1 MTERLLYETH
11 MHTPL
16 CRHAEG
22 EPEEYADVAHERGL
36 AGIIVTCHNPMPDG
50 WSASLR
56 MREDE
61 FETYL
66 ACVERARAAK
76 AGRVEVRLG
85 LECDYFPGYE
95 RFVAEQTESAPF
107 DYILGSVHPHIHAY
121 FTRFFT
127 GDPVDFQRTYFLHL
141 ADAAETGIF
150 DTISHPDLV
159 KNSFPDDW
167 IVERVLDPVRR
178 SLDRIARAGT
188 AMELNTSG
196 LEKSVPEFNPGPL
209 ILREI
214 AERGIPV
221 VIGADAHVPRRVG
234 DNFVRAL
241 DVLAEAGFEKVSFFL
256 ERKRREVP
264 IAAARASLERNGT
277 STV

>member
-1 MTERLLYETH
+1 
-11 MHTPL
+11 
-16 CRHAEG
+16 
-22 EPEEYADVAHERGL
+22 
-36 AGIIVTCHNPMPDG
+36 
-50 WSASLR
+50 
-56 MREDE
+56 
-61 FETYL
+61 
-66 ACVERARAAK
+66 
-76 AGRVEVRLG
+76 
-85 LECDYFPGYE
+85 
-95 RFVAEQTESAPF
+95 
-107 DYILGSVHPHIHAY
+107 PHIHAY

-127 GDPVDFQRTYFLHL
+127 GDPVDFQRTYFSHL